1 MPASFAAL
9 EARVNAAVFKRLSN
23 TQATVDGIV
32 VDAIFDNAYQ
42 LGDVGGSGMAS
53 TAPVL
58 TLATTDVP
66 TDPVGKSVV
75 VNSVSYVVAAHE
87 PDGTGVSLLLLEKAA

>member
-1 MPASFAAL
+1 MAFTEDLAPFFDTDEFA
-9 EARVNAAVFKRLSN
+9 
-23 TQATVDGIV
+23 
-32 VDAIFDNAYQ
+32 VDATLNGVAVRGICDNSYQ
-42 LGDVGGSGMAS
+42 LGDVGGQGMAS

-66 TDPVGKSVV
+66 ASPVGKSVV

-87 PDGTGVSLLLLEKAA
+87 PDGTGVSLLLLEKSA

>member
-1 MPASFAAL
+1 MAFTEDLAPFFDTDEFA
-9 EARVNAAVFKRLSN
+9 
-23 TQATVDGIV
+23 
-32 VDAIFDNAYQ
+32 VDATLNGVAVRGIFDNSYQ
-42 LGDVGGSGMAS
+42 LGDVGGQGMAS

-66 TDPVGKSVV
+66 ASPVGKSVV
-75 VNSVSYVVAAHE
+75 INSVSFVVAAHE

>member
-1 MPASFAAL
+1 MPFAEDLAPFFNTAEFASDATL
-9 EARVNAAVFKRLSN
+9 NGVAVR
-23 TQATVDGIV
+23 G
-32 VDAIFDNAYQ
+32 IFDAAYQ
-42 LGDVGGSGMAS
+42 LGDVGGQGMAS

-66 TDPVGKSVV
+66 ASPVGKSVV

-87 PDGTGVSLLLLEKAA
+87 PDGTGVSLLLLKRAA